1 MKKRK
6 LSTRILAP
14 IVAVT
19 ILFSIALYFMGA
31 LALNR
36 LIEDSLDEMV
46 AAKVVDIG
54 NRQQQIADKGL
65 SEAALF
71 SRVEV
76 LVENFIANQQESIT
90 VYMNSELPAIAG
102 RLQDRDKYPFKGG
115 KFVRV
120 TSTSVDLSERLISI
134 DLLERGKTAVAKEY
148 KEDFLL
154 TAFPIK
160 DFQNR
165 QMGVMVYVYDASER
179 FALRDQIQW
188 GIALISLVFLLLICI
203 VMMLVLKTLTRPPVR
218 GTSGLMEAADQVTSA
233 EHDEISSSS
242 RSLAESSSGPE
253 AVVEETGAAIEDVA
267 SMVHHNAD
275 NVNSAKSF
283 TLQMDQVTVSS
294 NVVMARMNTA
304 VNEIKKSS
312 DDVAKI
318 IKVIEEIAFQTNL
331 LALNATIE
339 DSVINKADQGLD
351 PAVEVDSVL
360 GEVIGHVAKVKN
372 LVAEIVTVSDEQLE
386 EIGRI
391 TN

>member
-6 LSTRILAP
+6 LSTRILTP

-19 ILFSIALYFMGA
+19 ILFSIALYFLG
-31 LALNR
+31 
-36 LIEDSLDEMV
+36 
-46 AAKVVDIG
+46 
-54 NRQQQIADKGL
+54 
-65 SEAALF
+65 
-71 SRVEV
+71 
-76 LVENFIANQQESIT
+76 
-90 VYMNSELPAIAG
+90 
-102 RLQDRDKYPFKGG
+102 
-115 KFVRV
+115 
-120 TSTSVDLSERLISI
+120 
-134 DLLERGKTAVAKEY
+134 
-148 KEDFLL
+148 
-154 TAFPIK
+154 
-160 DFQNR
+160 
-165 QMGVMVYVYDASER
+165 
-179 FALRDQIQW
+179 
-188 GIALISLVFLLLICI
+188 GIAFIFLVFLLLICI
-203 VMMLVLKTLTRPPVR
+203 VMMLVLKTVTRPLVR
-218 GTSGLMEAADQVTSA
+218 GTSGLKEMAEQVTSA
-233 EHDEISSSS
+233 AHEISSSS
-242 RSLAESSSGPE
+242 RSLAENSSGPE
-253 AVVEETGAAIEDVA
+253 AVVEEIGAAIEDVT
-267 SMVHHNAD
+267 SMVRHNAD

-294 NVVMARMNTA
+294 KVVMARMNTA

-372 LVAEIVTVSDEQLE
+372 LVAEIVTVSDEQSE